1 MNVALEF
8 QKYKTSTE
16 LQISSLESEK
26 QKLTMRLAITDAA
39 NAEIKSEMEILG
51 ASLDQAR
58 QENIETRQ
66 ELAAFRARVTEF
78 GAERM
83 NTEKKNAELETLIKE
98 NMKLKQAQDELS
110 LALDSMNDEL
120 TRAKSASELSLN
132 EDTAQKDQHD
142 TVRRQMESE
151 IVRLN
156 RKVAQLSSANQQIEK
171 QLFEQNAA
179 IDAMKLGRYII
190 LCGKY

>member
-83 NTEKKNAELETLIKE
+83 DTEKKNAELETLIKE